1 MGVPIGV
8 AGDSR
13 QTRSEEIR
21 IEFLDGELD
30 ISQTFLD
37 VAEIEIDDP
46 ERCAVAKK
54 ERPAWVRYGSN
65 LDRLSS
71 GCRCTGALECEAR
84 SFEGA
89 AEGALLLR
97 QRQTRVWVPI
107 PICQV
112 SPGF

>member
-46 ERCAVAKK
+46 ERCAVAK
-54 ERPAWVRYGSN
+54 RNARLGYDTVLTWIGSVRDVDALG
-65 LDRLSS
+65 RLSVK
-71 GCRCTGALECEAR
+71 L
-84 SFEGA
+84 
-89 AEGALLLR
+89 ALLRERLR
-97 QRQTRVWVPI
+97 EHS
-107 PICQV
+107 C
-112 SPGF
+112 